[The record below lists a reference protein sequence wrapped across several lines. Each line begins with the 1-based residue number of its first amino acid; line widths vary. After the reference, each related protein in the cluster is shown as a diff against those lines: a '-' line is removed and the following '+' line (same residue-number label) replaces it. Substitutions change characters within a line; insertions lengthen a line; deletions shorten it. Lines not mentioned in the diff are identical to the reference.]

1 MSRTAH
7 YGCLLMAALASGPS
21 AAHAD
26 EMGSAP
32 LTRIEVLLTVAPTV
46 GAVVRAAMLEEAAAI
61 WRQHDV
67 VIDWLPPSET
77 RPTAPNRLRALVVE
91 RRATPMRVDGTFPI
105 GELVRPSKSHP
116 VALISIERAEWLVAS
131 ARSGAA
137 ANEMPAVAERR
148 LGIVLG
154 RALAHEIGHF
164 LLGTHTHARRG
175 LMRPHFDAAEFTDLR
190 DGLFSLDRDAAA
202 WLRTGSAE
210 KFAYAS
216 R

>member
-1 MSRTAH
+1 MSRQNRPAW
-7 YGCLLMAALASGPS
+7 LLLAALAATSS
-21 AAHAD
+21 AAHAE
-26 EMGSAP
+26 EMVAAA
-32 LTRIEVLLTVAPTV
+32 LTRVEVLLTVAPTV
-46 GAVVRAAMLEEAAAI
+46 PALVRAAMLEEASAI

-67 VIDWLPPSET
+67 VIDWLPPSEA
-77 RPTAPNRLRALVVE
+77 RPTASNRLRALVVE
-91 RRATPMRVDGTFPI
+91 RRALPLRVDGTFPI

-116 VALISIERAEWLVAS
+116 VALISVERAEWLVT
-131 ARSGAA
+131 RVRIGGAA
-137 ANEMPAVAERR
+137 NQMPAVADRR

-190 DGLFSLDRDAAA
+190 DGIFSLDSAAAA
-202 WLRTGSAE
+202 WLRAGSAE
-210 KFAYAS
+210 KFVYAS